1 MDKIRVTSPADLIT
15 ALPSI
20 LGFTPTRSVVLVCMT
35 GVDAK
40 RVGTVMRVD
49 LPDPNELFDADATPI
64 ESIAAHCDRHTVPAV
79 EIVVVEDRFP
89 KGWTPHQEFIR
100 TLRRTLAKAG
110 TAVRDPRFTP
120 TIVAGARWGTYGSSA
135 GGMLAD
141 PNTSAVAAAHVV
153 AGRVIHADR
162 AELVSTFAPDPVDLP
177 GLRAALTDAEATTGS
192 ASVQYATVLSVL
204 DLYSL
209 SGTALTVTDLT
220 NVGVALMNLTV
231 RDACFGLAIG
241 DHADLVGRL
250 WVYLTR
256 VLPAPMRAEA
266 AVLAANSFY
275 LRGEG
280 PLAGEALDV
289 ALSCVPNHRMATL
302 LRTALQGG
310 LTPGQLRSLSE
321 TGARAAAEGLT
332 APAAAG
338 IAVAR

>member
-35 GVDAK
+35 GADSK

-49 LPDPNELFDADATPI
+49 LPDPDEPFDADATPI
-64 ESIAAHCDRHTVPAV
+64 EDLAAHCDRNTVPAV
-79 EIVVVEDRFP
+79 EVVVVEDRFP
-89 KGWTPHQEFIR
+89 ESWTPHQEFIR
-100 TLRRTLAKAG
+100 TLRRTLAEVG
-110 TAVRDPRFTP
+110 TVVSAARFTT
-120 TIVAGARWGTYGSSA
+120 TIVAGARWGTFGSSV
-135 GGMLAD
+135 GGVLVD

-162 AELVSTFAPDPVDLP
+162 AALATTFAPDPVDLP

-192 ASVQYATVLSVL
+192 DSVQYATVLSVL

-209 SGTALTVTDLT
+209 SGKALTITDLT

-241 DHADLVGRL
+241 EHADLVGRL

-256 VLPAPMRAEA
+256 VLPAPVRAEA

-289 ALSCVPNHRMATL
+289 ALACVPGHRMATL
-302 LRTALQGG
+302 LRTALRGG
-310 LTPGQLRSLSE
+310 LTPGQLRGLSE